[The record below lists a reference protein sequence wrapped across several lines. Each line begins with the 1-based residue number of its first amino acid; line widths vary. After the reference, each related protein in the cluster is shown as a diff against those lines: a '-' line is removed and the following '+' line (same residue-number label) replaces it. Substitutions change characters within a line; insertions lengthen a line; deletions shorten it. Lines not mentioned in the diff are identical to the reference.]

1 MFSGHPVFLRNSR
14 VTPTKDFPAGLM
26 MMLSLINVDYNDD

>member
-14 VTPTKDFPAGLM
+14 VTLIKDFPAGLM
-26 MMLSLINVDYNDD
+26 MMLSLINLDRNDD